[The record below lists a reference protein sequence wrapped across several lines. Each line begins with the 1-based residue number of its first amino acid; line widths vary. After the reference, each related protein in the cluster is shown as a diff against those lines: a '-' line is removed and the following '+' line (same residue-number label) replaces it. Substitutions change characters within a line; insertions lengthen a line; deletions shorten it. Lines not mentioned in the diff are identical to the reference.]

1 MKYQQLTF
9 SPEDSPASP
18 SPTPAKGKRKRTTAG
33 SGPTSPV
40 PFARYDRDSSS
51 WRTYPDSEDEDS
63 TPYSATLPRSGMT
76 RNGIAYQLP
85 PLARPTDGIGSGLW
99 PTPNASV
106 AQDGEGPAT
115 WLARRERL
123 KVTANNGNGAGMPL
137 TIAVQLWATPTAHP
151 RTHTPRQVDHGIQLA
166 NQVAQWPAPTVK
178 GGYNRKGLSEKS
190 GDGLDTAVKQWPTPT
205 HRDWK
210 SGINHSCWDNA
221 RPLSETVGGLLN
233 PPWVEKLM
241 GLPEGWTELP
251 PGKEIHPARRQANR
265 LIESLVSELS
275 ETL

>member
-18 SPTPAKGKRKRTTAG
+18 SPTPARGKRKRTTAG
-33 SGPTSPV
+33 SGPSSPV
-40 PFARYDRDSSS
+40 PFARYDPDSSS
-51 WRTYPDSEDEDS
+51 WRTCPDSEDEDS
-63 TPYSATLPRSGMT
+63 TPYSATLPRSGMM

-85 PLARPTDGIGSGLW
+85 PLARPTDAIGSGLW

-137 TIAVQLWATPTAHP
+137 TIAAQLWPT
-151 RTHTPRQVDHGIQLA
+151 
-166 NQVAQWPAPTVK
+166 PTVK

-221 RPLSETVGGLLN
+221 QPLSETVGGLLN
-233 PPWVEKLM
+233 PPWVERLM

-251 PGKEIHPARRQANR
+251 PGKEIPHVPRRTSHPT
-265 LIESLVSELS
+265 ESQDSEH
-275 ETL
+275 